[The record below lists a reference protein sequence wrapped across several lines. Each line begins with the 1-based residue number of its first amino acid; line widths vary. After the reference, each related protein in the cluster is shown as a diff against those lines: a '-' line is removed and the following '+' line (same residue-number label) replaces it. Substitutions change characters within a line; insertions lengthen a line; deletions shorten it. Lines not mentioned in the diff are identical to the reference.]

1 MEMEN
6 ENCQQDKTAER
17 IRELTQLL
25 NKASLAYYAED
36 REIMSNY
43 EYDRLYDELEALER
57 ETGIILSNSPTL
69 HVGYEAVDELPKE
82 RHERPMLSLGKTKS
96 REELAEWLGEQ
107 KALLSWKLDGLT
119 VVLTYKDGKLAKAVT
134 RGNGEVGEVVTN
146 NAKVFHNLPVSISY
160 AGELVLRGE
169 AVITYSD
176 FEQINKRIEDTDAKY
191 KNPRNL
197 CSGSVRQLNN
207 EVTAGRNVKFFA
219 FSLVKAEEADFH
231 NSREEQF
238 LFLQKLG
245 FETEEYRMV
254 DSINVGEVVGEFE
267 KKIESY
273 DVPSDGLVLVYD
285 DIAYGQS
292 LGTTAKFPRDSIAFK
307 WADEVKETVLK
318 EIEWSPSRTGLINPV
333 AIFEPVEL
341 EGTTVSRASVHNIS
355 ILKSLKLGIGDRI
368 TVYKANMIIPQIAEN
383 LTGSGTV
390 EIPGRCPVCHG
401 ETKISQINDVQSLY
415 CTNEECE
422 AKKIKSFTLFVSR
435 DAMNIE
441 GLSEATLEKFIARG
455 YIHEFADIFHLN
467 RFQEEIVEME
477 GFGEKSYQN
486 LMNSVE
492 AARKTTLA
500 RLIFSLGIANI
511 GLANA
516 KMICRHYHNDWKEM
530 LSADVEDLNGIDG
543 VGEVIATGFYEY
555 FQKEE
560 NQRRWENLLKEVEIE
575 KEQIDESTQ
584 TLSGMSFVV
593 TGSLNHYESRK
604 ELKEEIEKKG
614 GKVTGSV
621 TSKTVCL
628 INNDNT
634 SSSSKNKKA
643 RELQIPVLTEEEFI
657 EQYLG
662 GQSDAD

>member
-1 MEMEN
+1 MKG
-6 ENCQQDKTAER
+6 ENCQQDKKAER

-25 NKASLAYYAED
+25 NKASSAYYAED
-36 REIMSNY
+36 RELMSNY
-43 EYDRLYDELEALER
+43 EYDRLYDELEALEK
-57 ETGIILSNSPTL
+57 ETGIVLSNSPTR

-119 VVLTYKDGKLAKAVT
+119 IVLTYRDGKMEKAVT

-146 NAKVFHNLPVSISY
+146 NAKVFQNLPVSISY

-176 FEQINKRIEDTDAKY
+176 FEEINRRIEDIDAKY

-219 FSLVKAEEADFH
+219 FSLVKAEGADFH

-238 LFLQKLG
+238 LFLQRLG
-245 FETEEYRMV
+245 FETVEYRMV
-254 DSINVGEVVGEFE
+254 DSGSVGEAVGEFE

-292 LGTTAKFPRDSIAFK
+292 LGATAKFPRDSIAFK

-318 EIEWSPSRTGLINPV
+318 EIEWSPSRTGLINPIAV
-333 AIFEPVEL
+333 FEPVEL

-355 ILKSLKLGIGDRI
+355 ILKNLKLGIGDRI

-383 LTGSGTV
+383 LTGSDTA
-390 EIPGRCPVCHG
+390 EIPERCPVCHG
-401 ETKISQINDVQSLY
+401 RTKISRINDVRSLY

-441 GLSEATLEKFIARG
+441 GLSEATLEKFIGKG
-455 YIHEFADIFHLN
+455 YIHEFADVFHLD

-486 LMNSVE
+486 LINSVE

-516 KMICRHYHNDWKEM
+516 KMICRHYHDDWEEM
-530 LSADVEDLNGIDG
+530 LSADVEDLSGIDG

-555 FQKEE
+555 FQKKE
-560 NQRRWENLLKEVEIE
+560 NRRRWENLLKEVEIE
-575 KEQIDESTQ
+575 KEEIDESEQ
-584 TLSGMSFVV
+584 TLSGMAFVV
-593 TGSLNHYESRK
+593 TGSLKHYESRK
-604 ELKEEIEKKG
+604 VLKEEIEKRG

-643 RELQIPVLTEEEFI
+643 KELQIPVLTEEEFI

>member
-1 MEMEN
+1 MKG
-6 ENCQQDKTAER
+6 ENCQQDKKAER

-25 NKASLAYYAED
+25 NKASSAYYAED
-36 REIMSNY
+36 RELMSNY
-43 EYDRLYDELEALER
+43 EYDRLYDELEALEK
-57 ETGIILSNSPTL
+57 ETGIVLSNSPTR

-119 VVLTYKDGKLAKAVT
+119 IVLTYRDGKMEKAVT

-146 NAKVFHNLPVSISY
+146 NAKVFQNLPVSISY

-176 FEQINKRIEDTDAKY
+176 FEEINRRIEDIDAKY

-219 FSLVKAEEADFH
+219 FSLVKAEGADFH

-238 LFLQKLG
+238 LFLQRLG
-245 FETEEYRMV
+245 FETVEYRMV
-254 DSINVGEVVGEFE
+254 DSGSVGEAVGEFE

-292 LGTTAKFPRDSIAFK
+292 LGATAKFPRDSIAFK

-318 EIEWSPSRTGLINPV
+318 EIEWSPSRTGLINPIAV
-333 AIFEPVEL
+333 FEPVEL

-355 ILKSLKLGIGDRI
+355 ILKNLKLGIGDRI

-383 LTGSGTV
+383 LTGSDTA
-390 EIPGRCPVCHG
+390 EIPERCPVCHG
-401 ETKISQINDVQSLY
+401 RTKISRINDVQSLY

-441 GLSEATLEKFIARG
+441 GLSEATLEKFIGKG
-455 YIHEFADIFHLN
+455 YIHEFADVFHLD

-486 LMNSVE
+486 LINSVE

-516 KMICRHYHNDWKEM
+516 KMICRHYHDDWEEM
-530 LSADVEDLNGIDG
+530 LSADVEDLSGIDG

-555 FQKEE
+555 FQKKE
-560 NQRRWENLLKEVEIE
+560 NRRRWENLLKEVEIE
-575 KEQIDESTQ
+575 KEEIDESEQ
-584 TLSGMSFVV
+584 TLSGMAFVV
-593 TGSLNHYESRK
+593 TGSLKHYESRK
-604 ELKEEIEKKG
+604 ELKEEIEKRG

-643 RELQIPVLTEEEFI
+643 KELQIPVLTEEEFI

>member
-245 FETEEYRMV
+245 FETVEYRMV
-254 DSINVGEVVGEFE
+254 DSSNVGEVVGEFE

-383 LTGSGTV
+383 LTRSGMCK
-390 EIPGRCPVCHG
+390 IPENCPVCG
-401 ETKISQINDVQSLY
+401 GDTQVKQVANAKALY
-415 CTNEECE
+415 CINPQCQ
-422 AKKIKSFTLFVSR
+422 AKHVKAFTLFVSR
-435 DAMNIE
+435 DAMNID
-441 GLSEATLEKFIARG
+441 GLSEATLEKFIVSG
-455 YIHEFADIFHLN
+455 FIKEYADIFHLD
-467 RFQEEIVEME
+467 RYEEEIKTME
-477 GFGEKSYQN
+477 GFGEKSYNN
-486 LMNSVE
+486 LQKSIE
-492 AARKTTLA
+492 AARNTTLPK
-500 RLIFSLGIANI
+500 LIYALGIANI

-516 KMICRHYHNDWKEM
+516 KMICKELKYDIERM
-530 LSADVEDLNGIDG
+530 MYVTEEELCEISGI
-543 VGEVIATGFYEY
+543 GEVIAKSFVEY
-555 FQKEE
+555 FRNPVHVEQFKRLLLEVRLPEVKEDE
-560 NQRRWENLLKEVEIE
+560 NAGSLQ
-575 KEQIDESTQ
+575 D
-584 TLSGMSFVV
+584 MSFVI
-593 TGSLNHYESRK
+593 TGSVHHFANRS
-604 ELKEEIEKKG
+604 ELKEFIESKG

-621 TSKTVCL
+621 TGKTKYL
-628 INNDNT
+628 INNDT
-634 SSSSKNKKA
+634 ESSSSKNKKA
-643 RELQIPVLTEEEFI
+643 KELGIPILSEEMFLEMVK
-657 EQYLG
+657 EK
-662 GQSDAD
+662 

>member
-119 VVLTYKDGKLAKAVT
+119 VVLTYKDGKLEKAVT

-160 AGELVLRGE
+160 TGELVLRGE

-176 FEQINKRIEDTDAKY
+176 FEQINRRIEDIDAKY

-219 FSLVKAEEADFH
+219 FSLVKAEEVDFH

-245 FETEEYRMV
+245 FETVEYRMV
-254 DSINVGEVVGEFE
+254 DSSNVGEVVGEFE

-355 ILKSLKLGIGDRI
+355 ILKNLKLGIGDRI

-390 EIPGRCPVCHG
+390 EIPERCPVCHG

-435 DAMNIE
+435 DAMNME

-486 LMNSVE
+486 LINSVE

-643 RELQIPVLTEEEFI
+643 RELQIPVLTEAEFI

>member
-1 MEMEN
+1 MKI
-6 ENCQQDKTAER
+6 ENCRQDKKTER

-25 NKASLAYYAED
+25 NKASLAYYAQD
-36 REIMSNY
+36 RELMSNY
-43 EYDRLYDELEALER
+43 EYDRLYDELEALEK
-57 ETGIILSNSPTL
+57 ETGIVLSNSPTL

-119 VVLTYKDGKLAKAVT
+119 VVLTYRDGKMEKAVT

-146 NAKVFHNLPVSISY
+146 NAKVFQNLPVSISY

-176 FEQINKRIEDTDAKY
+176 FEEINRRIEDIDAKY

-219 FSLVKAEEADFH
+219 FSLVKAEGVDFH

-245 FETEEYRMV
+245 FETVEYRVV
-254 DSINVGEVVGEFE
+254 DSASIGEAVGEFE

-292 LGTTAKFPRDSIAFK
+292 LGATAKFPRDSIAFK

-318 EIEWSPSRTGLINPV
+318 EIEWSPSRTGLINPIAV
-333 AIFEPVEL
+333 FEPVEL

-383 LTGSGTV
+383 LTGSDTV
-390 EIPGRCPVCHG
+390 EIPEECPVCHG
-401 ETKISQINDVQSLY
+401 RTKVSQVNDVQSLY
-415 CTNEECE
+415 CTNEE
-422 AKKIKSFTLFVSR
+422 
-435 DAMNIE
+435 
-441 GLSEATLEKFIARG
+441 LSL
-455 YIHEFADIFHLN
+455 IHI
-467 RFQEEIVEME
+467 
-477 GFGEKSYQN
+477 
-486 LMNSVE
+486 
-492 AARKTTLA
+492 
-500 RLIFSLGIANI
+500 
-511 GLANA
+511 
-516 KMICRHYHNDWKEM
+516 
-530 LSADVEDLNGIDG
+530 
-543 VGEVIATGFYEY
+543 
-555 FQKEE
+555 
-560 NQRRWENLLKEVEIE
+560 
-575 KEQIDESTQ
+575 
-584 TLSGMSFVV
+584 
-593 TGSLNHYESRK
+593 
-604 ELKEEIEKKG
+604 
-614 GKVTGSV
+614 
-621 TSKTVCL
+621 
-628 INNDNT
+628 
-634 SSSSKNKKA
+634 
-643 RELQIPVLTEEEFI
+643 
-657 EQYLG
+657 
-662 GQSDAD
+662 

>member
-1 MEMEN
+1 MKI
-6 ENCQQDKTAER
+6 ENCRQDKKTER

-25 NKASLAYYAED
+25 NKASLAYYAQD
-36 REIMSNY
+36 RELMSNY
-43 EYDRLYDELEALER
+43 EYDRLYDELEALEK
-57 ETGIILSNSPTL
+57 ETGIVLSNSPTL

-119 VVLTYKDGKLAKAVT
+119 VVLTYRDGKMEKAVT

-146 NAKVFHNLPVSISY
+146 NAKVFQNLPVSISY

-176 FEQINKRIEDTDAKY
+176 FEEINRRIEDIDAKY

-219 FSLVKAEEADFH
+219 FSLVKAEGVDFH

-245 FETEEYRMV
+245 FETVEYRVV
-254 DSINVGEVVGEFE
+254 DSASIGEAVGEFE

-292 LGTTAKFPRDSIAFK
+292 LGATAKFPRDSIAFK

-318 EIEWSPSRTGLINPV
+318 EIEWSPSRTGLINPIAV
-333 AIFEPVEL
+333 FEPVEL

-383 LTGSGTV
+383 LTGSDTV
-390 EIPGRCPVCHG
+390 EIPKECPVCHG
-401 ETKISQINDVQSLY
+401 RTKVSQVNDVQSLY

-441 GLSEATLEKFIARG
+441 GLSEATLEKFIGRG
-455 YIHEFADIFHLN
+455 YIHEFADIFHLD
-467 RFQEEIVEME
+467 RFQEEITEME

-486 LMNSVE
+486 LINSVE
-492 AARKTTLA
+492 AARRTTLP

-516 KMICRHYHNDWKEM
+516 KMICRHYHDDWEDM
-530 LSADVEDLNGIDG
+530 LAADVEDLSGIDG

-560 NQRRWENLLKEVEIE
+560 NRRRWENLLKEVEIE
-575 KEQIDESTQ
+575 KEEIDESMQ
-584 TLSGMSFVV
+584 TLSGMAFVV
-593 TGSLNHYESRK
+593 TGSLNHYENRK
-604 ELKEEIEKKG
+604 ELKEAIEKRG

-643 RELQIPVLTEEEFI
+643 RELQIPILTEEEFI

>member
-245 FETEEYRMV
+245 FETVEYRMV
-254 DSINVGEVVGEFE
+254 DSSNVGEVVGEFE
-267 KKIESY
+267 KKKKT
-273 DVPSDGLVLVYD
+273 
-285 DIAYGQS
+285 S
-292 LGTTAKFPRDSIAFK
+292 LR
-307 WADEVKETVLK
+307 
-318 EIEWSPSRTGLINPV
+318 SRW
-333 AIFEPVEL
+333 
-341 EGTTVSRASVHNIS
+341 
-355 ILKSLKLGIGDRI
+355 ILK
-368 TVYKANMIIPQIAEN
+368 NMRP
-383 LTGSGTV
+383 T
-390 EIPGRCPVCHG
+390 
-401 ETKISQINDVQSLY
+401 
-415 CTNEECE
+415 
-422 AKKIKSFTLFVSR
+422 
-435 DAMNIE
+435 
-441 GLSEATLEKFIARG
+441 
-455 YIHEFADIFHLN
+455 
-467 RFQEEIVEME
+467 
-477 GFGEKSYQN
+477 
-486 LMNSVE
+486 
-492 AARKTTLA
+492 
-500 RLIFSLGIANI
+500 
-511 GLANA
+511 
-516 KMICRHYHNDWKEM
+516 
-530 LSADVEDLNGIDG
+530 
-543 VGEVIATGFYEY
+543 
-555 FQKEE
+555 
-560 NQRRWENLLKEVEIE
+560 
-575 KEQIDESTQ
+575 
-584 TLSGMSFVV
+584 SGM
-593 TGSLNHYESRK
+593 TWCLYGIWSR
-604 ELKEEIEKKG
+604 
-614 GKVTGSV
+614 
-621 TSKTVCL
+621 
-628 INNDNT
+628 
-634 SSSSKNKKA
+634 
-643 RELQIPVLTEEEFI
+643 
-657 EQYLG
+657 
-662 GQSDAD
+662 